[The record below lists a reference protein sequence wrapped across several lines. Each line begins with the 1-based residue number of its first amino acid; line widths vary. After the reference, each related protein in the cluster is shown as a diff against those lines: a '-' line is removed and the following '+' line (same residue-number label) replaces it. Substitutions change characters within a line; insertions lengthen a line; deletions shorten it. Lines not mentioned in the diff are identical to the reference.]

1 MVNVFSHNETKI
13 LLISL
18 ISLFGAKFE
27 VLTYDSNF
35 TVDKFRFSPVDEYNR
50 GCLNR
55 GELG

>member
-13 LLISL
+13 LL

-35 TVDKFRFSPVDEYNR
+35 TVDKFRFSPVDECIQ
-50 GCLNR
+50 GVPL
-55 GELG
+55 

>member
-13 LLISL
+13 LL

-35 TVDKFRFSPVDEYNR
+35 TVDKLYKIWQFPRSGSQSD
-50 GCLNR
+50 
-55 GELG
+55 